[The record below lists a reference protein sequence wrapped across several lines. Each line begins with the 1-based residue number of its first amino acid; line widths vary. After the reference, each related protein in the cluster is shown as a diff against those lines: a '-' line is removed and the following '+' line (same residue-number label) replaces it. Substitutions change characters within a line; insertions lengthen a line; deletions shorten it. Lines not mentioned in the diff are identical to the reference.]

1 MPRFWQLLPRFYPIP
16 DLRRYALPAA
26 ANRNH
31 SSNPPLEGA
40 GESSGAVEAVA
51 LDGVCVV
58 VRASGKHGSDIP
70 ANGQSAQHERLGKV
84 KGLYFICCGPLQ

>member
-51 LDGVCVV
+51 WTAFMLLSEHPASMVV
-58 VRASGKHGSDIP
+58 IFLQMVKVRSMSD
-70 ANGQSAQHERLGKV
+70 
-84 KGLYFICCGPLQ
+84 